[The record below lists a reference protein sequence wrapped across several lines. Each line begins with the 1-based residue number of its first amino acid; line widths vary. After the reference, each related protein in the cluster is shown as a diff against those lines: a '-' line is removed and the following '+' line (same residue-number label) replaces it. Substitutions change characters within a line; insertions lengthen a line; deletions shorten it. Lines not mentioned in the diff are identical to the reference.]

1 MDLQPGDWV
10 STDTGLKGKIVHISR
25 MSAFVEVDVTFQGGH
40 QILPF
45 LISELTKIDAPA
57 EDPPATGDSG

>member
-10 STDTGLKGKIVHISR
+10 TTDTGLKGKVLHISR
-25 MSAFVEVDVTFQGGH
+25 MSAFVEVDVEFQGGH

-45 LISELTKIDAPA
+45 LVSELTKID
-57 EDPPATGDSG
+57 PPPEEPPKAGDSI